1 MYQLGPKN
9 NIGNKLQKWIWSGS
23 AQMCFCGRKDKL
35 ALLPMV
41 AKSGNKRKVFQIK
54 SRVRPISILPYAY
67 LPEHYKIETGSRR
80 S

>member
-1 MYQLGPKN
+1 MA
-9 NIGNKLQKWIWSGS
+9 QKMDLVSKRK
-23 AQMCFCGRKDKL
+23 MCFCCHKNKL

-41 AKSGNKRKVFQIK
+41 AKSGNRRKVFQIK